1 MRGALLIVTLIAL
14 LVVGLLVIKN
24 MTTET
29 EGVQKMETVQKAK
42 DTARE
47 AEDNAQKISDKAR
60 EATSDLNVPD

>member
-29 EGVQKMETVQKAK
+29 EGVQKTETVQKAK

-47 AEDNAQKISDKAR
+47 AEDNAKKISDKAG
-60 EATSDLNVPD
+60 EATDDLNIPD